1 MFCYGCN
8 YLNRRLSFKWPFQTD
23 GNAGLL
29 IDGELVLYQAPPISC
44 LCNIIIC
51 FAISLF
57 KSRSFSKT
65 VEATSFFNSWKVLFP
80 EISRFRPT
88 ELYRPDSKA
97 LVEYSTLSLSK
108 PNSFCVFVTK

>member
-1 MFCYGCN
+1 MDVIIEQ
-8 YLNRRLSFKWPFQTD
+8 RLSFKWPFQTD
-23 GNAGLL
+23 CNAGLL

-88 ELYRPDSKA
+88 ELYRPDSKT
-97 LVEYSTLSLSK
+97 LVEYSTLSLS
-108 PNSFCVFVTK
+108 